1 MEELG
6 SRPSRAALVERGC
19 KGALLFTDYELTTVV
34 DTVIMLL
41 DSKCGKETASMILKR
56 RRTVLVQWVETVQDI
71 LPRFKVESL
80 ASCSGPCALALS
92 LSFPSPFELDDSFLC
107 P

>member
-6 SRPSRAALVERGC
+6 SRPSRAALVEHGC

-41 DSKCGKETASMILKR
+41 DSKCGKETVSNVNVLKLE
-56 RRTVLVQWVETVQDI
+56 LVINNALRDVKQD
-71 LPRFKVESL
+71 K
-80 ASCSGPCALALS
+80 
-92 LSFPSPFELDDSFLC
+92 
-107 P
+107 